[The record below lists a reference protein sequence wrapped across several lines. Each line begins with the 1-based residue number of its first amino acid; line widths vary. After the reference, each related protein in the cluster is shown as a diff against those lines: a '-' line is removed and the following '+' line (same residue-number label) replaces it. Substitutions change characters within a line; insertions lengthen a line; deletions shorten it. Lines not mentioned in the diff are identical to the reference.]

1 MNDRIR
7 ELPDSP
13 GVYLFYG
20 SEEELLYVGK
30 ARSIRK
36 RVANHFS
43 AGGSRM
49 TARVDRI
56 ETLVTATE
64 AEALLAEQSFIKRHR
79 PHFNIRL
86 RDDKS
91 YPYVCVSLDEEYP
104 RVYFTREKHRPHR
117 AYFGPF
123 SSAKRVRET
132 LDLLGKLFQFRTCE
146 GAEPGRRSGNP
157 CLDYYI
163 KRCGAPCV
171 GYVSKEEYRHNID
184 AIVDFLSGRY
194 RQVESEEEAKMEAAA
209 AAEEFE
215 RAALHRDR
223 LKAIRSLFERQRVAG
238 GTVGTADLIGV
249 AVEGPDAN
257 AQVFQVRDGILA
269 ARQSFYL
276 ENQAER
282 DPAEVAEEFIGQY
295 YSAAPAMP
303 PMIVVGPY
311 LRERAGVLAEA
322 LSERR
327 GSAVEVRAAERG
339 DKRRLRE
346 LAERNARLAL
356 DQDRLRREHRR
367 ARRVESLASLR
378 EVLGMEELPVRIEG
392 FDISNIGGEHTVASM
407 VVFEGGAPKKAD
419 YRRFRVRG
427 DKREAG
433 ANGGPDD
440 FASMEEVLER
450 RVARYLEQADLS
462 PHDDKRDESFASLP
476 SLLMIDGGKGQ
487 LASGMKVLAPFAERG
502 VTVVSLAKKLEEVYV
517 PGRSAPLDLA
527 ADSEASRLLQ
537 RVRDEAHRFAIE
549 HHRGRRDRAMT
560 GSVLD
565 GLKGIGPAR
574 KRALLQAF
582 RLPGAVPGGNQ
593 GGARGGA
600 RPAWQSRPRDPRATE
615 QDELGMADG
624 KVTLVVITGHSG
636 AGKSEAI
643 AAFEDG
649 GYFCVDNLPPRMIDS
664 LGELFRHKGSGVE
677 RAAVVSDVRGG
688 EYFEDLVQVLDDLE
702 RGGLKPLVLFLEADE
717 ETLLDRYK
725 ETRRRHPLAPEGRIV
740 EGIRAER
747 ELLAPLRE
755 RADVVMDTSDLTGA
769 ELRRRIAEEM
779 LGGDAVSVRMTVMT
793 CPTASVAS
801 AAVSLFWICSLPR
814 LNAAPMPRART
825 SMAPRI
831 LAATIPMPTSSAP
844 RGGHGVRGS

>member
-1 MNDRIR
+1 MAADSENGRQSRAERIAEQR
-7 ELPDSP
+7 RSLPDSP
-13 GVYLFYG
+13 GVYLFYDAAG
-20 SEEELLYVGK
+20 ELLYVGK

-36 RVANHFS
+36 RVGGHFS
-43 AGGSRM
+43 GGGNRL

-56 ETLVTATE
+56 DTLVTATE

-104 RVYFTREKHRPHR
+104 RVYFTREKHRAHR

-146 GAEPGRRSGNP
+146 GAEPGRRSGSP

-171 GYVSKEEYRHNID
+171 GHVSQEEYRRNID

-194 RQVESEEEAKMEAAA
+194 RQVEAEERAKMEAAA

-238 GTVGTADLIGV
+238 GSVGTADLIGV
-249 AVEGPDAN
+249 AVEGADAN

-269 ARQSFYL
+269 ERQSFYL
-276 ENQAER
+276 ENEAER

-295 YSAAPAMP
+295 YSASPAMP
-303 PMIVVGPY
+303 KTIVVGPY
-311 LRERAGVLAEA
+311 LRDRVAVLSEA

-327 GSAVEVRAAERG
+327 GSPVEVRAAERG

-367 ARRVESLASLR
+367 ARRVESLASLG

-407 VVFEGGAPKKAD
+407 VVFEGGATKKSD
-419 YRRFRVRG
+419 YRRFKVRG
-427 DKREAG
+427 DARA
-433 ANGGPDD
+433 AAHAGPDD
-440 FASMEEVLER
+440 FASIEEVLER
-450 RVARYLEQADLS
+450 RVGRYLEQVDLS
-462 PHDDKRDESFASLP
+462 PHDGKRDASFASLP
-476 SLLMIDGGKGQ
+476 SLVMIDGGKGQ
-487 LASGMKVLAPFAERG
+487 LAAGMKALAPFVERG
-502 VTVVSLAKKLEEVYV
+502 VTVVSLAKREEEVFA

-527 ADSEASRLLQ
+527 ADSEASKLLQ
-537 RVRDEAHRFAIE
+537 RVRDEAHRFAID

-574 KRALLQAF
+574 KRALLQHFGSPERFLAAT
-582 RLPGAVPGGNQ
+582 REELEAVPGL
-593 GGARGGA
+593 
-600 RPAWQSRPRDPRATE
+600 P
-615 QDELGMADG
+615 G
-624 KVTLVVITGHSG
+624 KV
-636 AGKSEAI
+636 
-643 AAFEDG
+643 
-649 GYFCVDNLPPRMIDS
+649 
-664 LGELFRHKGSGVE
+664 
-677 RAAVVSDVRGG
+677 
-688 EYFEDLVQVLDDLE
+688 
-702 RGGLKPLVLFLEADE
+702 
-717 ETLLDRYK
+717 
-725 ETRRRHPLAPEGRIV
+725 GREIH
-740 EGIRAER
+740 EQ
-747 ELLAPLRE
+747 LN
-755 RADVVMDTSDLTGA
+755 
-769 ELRRRIAEEM
+769 RI
-779 LGGDAVSVRMTVMT
+779 G
-793 CPTASVAS
+793 
-801 AAVSLFWICSLPR
+801 
-814 LNAAPMPRART
+814 
-825 SMAPRI
+825 
-831 LAATIPMPTSSAP
+831 
-844 RGGHGVRGS
+844 